1 MVQLCSVFTNQGS
14 PAENMMSRA
23 CIQPASG
30 LPLPPP
36 PEATLYEL
44 QGRTLG

>member
-14 PAENMMSRA
+14 PAENMSRA

-30 LPLPPP
+30 LPLPP
-36 PEATLYEL
+36 EATLYEL

>member
-14 PAENMMSRA
+14 PAENMSRA

-30 LPLPPP
+30 LPLPLP